1 MKPTHQIRI
10 VAAIVDV
17 HNLTLYKETGE
28 TIIIPQGDPRVRRI
42 LQEATPQLLDSG
54 SAMVDIGTAEEN
66 QYAKF
71 EKESNGVVQFFRVAK
86 AKIKHL
92 FIDEPEAVV
101 ENTKPVPPL
110 SIGVPPAPVAAM
122 QAAAIMPEPLGTV
135 MLNLPDL
142 ELPQDPVP
150 TPPVTMADVHAQLI
164 SDAADAIEQ
173 FGEDELERFAEEQ
186 RGKGTE
192 QTSKVK
198 HTMAAV
204 DEILKHAIP
213 ASAAEFSEDNV
224 AKQGNVV
231 EEDGRTDNQKE
242 QRDDETHTIIAV
254 VDGKVIP
261 GMEKIKTQFTRAA
274 KLGSTLGVENF
285 LRRLAAVIEKRS
297 HSIEDLL
304 KFMERGDLPIADDGS
319 ILIYKVLSRKGSKT
333 DGKFVDCHTRNV
345 EQWTGAYVCM
355 DESLVDHNRS
365 TECSNGLH
373 VARRGYIRG
382 FSGDVCVLA
391 KLAPEDVI
399 AVPAYDANKMRVCGY
414 HILMELSDVQFKLL
428 KNNNPITD
436 DAEGKTLLANALAG
450 RHIHK
455 THEVRITGQR
465 GTGVT
470 VKKLTAD
477 VFTKSKK
484 DTPEIKFDEP
494 AKVEAEAIG
503 NPDKEQTDTPV
514 DVLDVVKTVNAMSVK
529 GRAEAIHAEVVAGV
543 PGAVEKLLRFKK
555 ASKKSW
561 TTLGIPDPTLKGLP
575 VPAVTPPMPAV
586 AEPLKIDGGKSPRD
600 RVTKKLAAA
609 KQVANVKPEVF
620 SAPSPRVVKNI
631 KASTDKRVV
640 NDVQLGE
647 GSPRERITK
656 LLAIGLTSVGVAGAI
671 LTLKKRSKKSWEYL
685 GVSKETVKEIIRIA
699 GHG

>member
-414 HILMELSDVQFKLL
+414 HILMELSEVQYKLL

-455 THEVRITGQR
+455 THEVRITGQK

-470 VKKLTAD
+470 VKKLTTD
-477 VFTKSKK
+477 VFTSLKK

-494 AKVEAEAIG
+494 
-503 NPDKEQTDTPV
+503 TDTPV
-514 DVLDVVKTVNAMSVK
+514 DVLDVVKTVNAMSLK
-529 GRAEAIHAEVVAGV
+529 GQAARKHADVVAGV
-543 PGAVEKLLRFKK
+543 PGAVEKLLAFKK
-555 ASKKSW
+555 QSKKSW
-561 TTLGIPDPTLKGLP
+561 ATLGVPDPTLKGLP
-575 VPAVTPPMPAV
+575 VPVVTPPMPAV
-586 AEPLKIDGGKSPRD
+586 AEPLKIDDGKSPRD

-609 KQVANVKPEVF
+609 KKAASVKPEVF

-656 LLAIGLTSVGVAGAI
+656 LLAIGLTSVGVADAI
-671 LTLKKRSKKSWEYL
+671 LTLKKRSKKSWDTL
-685 GVSKETVKEIIRIA
+685 GVTPEQVQQIMKLADNK
-699 GHG
+699 